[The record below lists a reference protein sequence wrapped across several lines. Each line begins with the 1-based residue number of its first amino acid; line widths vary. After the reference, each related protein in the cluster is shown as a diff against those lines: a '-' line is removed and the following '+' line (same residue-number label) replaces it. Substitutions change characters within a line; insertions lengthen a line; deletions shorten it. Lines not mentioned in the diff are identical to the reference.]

1 MCQHFTS
8 SVRCGASSATI
19 NSSIYSDKTAS
30 ILHAERSECRRSV
43 QLPATPH
50 APATEPQH
58 DAAARRTLHG
68 IGTMLSDSLR
78 ASSTWRWRPES
89 TGEASAT
96 VPLAWLQSIEA
107 GVRLLQSAAARENEL
122 QVQLAQL
129 RLRANAADEELAR
142 RQAQLRALEDELG
155 FAEARE
161 ASLCERL
168 QREAEGSG
176 MRMGAHHGAPP
187 LEVLILHEQAGAEA
201 AADEDDCAY
210 DEEREVALE
219 DHDEEEEAD
228 TDEGAEAATS
238 GGIE

>member
-1 MCQHFTS
+1 MCQPLHCI
-8 SVRCGASSATI
+8 RARASSATI

>member
-1 MCQHFTS
+1 MLADLPSLESASTTS
-8 SVRCGASSATI
+8 DSE
-19 NSSIYSDKTAS
+19 KTAS
-30 ILHAERSECRRSV
+30 LHAERSECRRSV

-142 RQAQLRALEDELG
+142 RQAQLHALEDELG

>member
-1 MCQHFTS
+1 MMLAALKS
-8 SVRCGASSATI
+8 LESASTTI
-19 NSSIYSDKTAS
+19 DSEKTAS
-30 ILHAERSECRRSV
+30 LHAERSECRRSV

-78 ASSTWRWRPES
+78 ASSTWRWRPEN

-142 RQAQLRALEDELG
+142 RQAQLHALEDELG

-168 QREAEGSG
+168 LREAEGSG
-176 MRMGAHHGAPP
+176 MRVGAHRGAPP
-187 LEVLILHEQAGAEA
+187 LEVLILHEEAGAEA
-201 AADEDDCAY
+201 AADEDDREY
-210 DEEREVALE
+210 DEEREVVLE
-219 DHDEEEEAD
+219 DHDDEEVAD
-228 TDEGAEAATS
+228 TDEGAEAASS

>member
-1 MCQHFTS
+1 MPVNISLHPC
-8 SVRCGASSATI
+8 ATI
-19 NSSIYSDKTAS
+19 ERAHPSTPSTDKTAS

>member
-1 MCQHFTS
+1 MLADLPSLESASTTS
-8 SVRCGASSATI
+8 DSE
-19 NSSIYSDKTAS
+19 KTAS
-30 ILHAERSECRRSV
+30 LHAERSECRRSV

-50 APATEPQH
+50 APATEAQH

-68 IGTMLSDSLR
+68 IGTMLSDALR
-78 ASSTWRWRPES
+78 GASSTGRWRPEN

-142 RQAQLRALEDELG
+142 RQAQLHALEDELG

-168 QREAEGSG
+168 LREAEGSG
-176 MRMGAHHGAPP
+176 MRVGAHHGAPP
-187 LEVLILHEQAGAEA
+187 LEVLILHEEAGAEA
-201 AADEDDCAY
+201 AADEDDREY
-210 DEEREVALE
+210 DEEREVVLE
-219 DHDEEEEAD
+219 DHDDEEEAD
-228 TDEGAEAATS
+228 TDEGAEAASS
-238 GGIE
+238 GGVE